1 MEAQD
6 LLTPRAMTEADT
18 EWQTDV
24 PAGFNAY
31 WDDERKLAYYHNE
44 AGLLHNPRC
53 ALRPQRREGGG
64 GAGERTHDN
73 LLCAPRRSPT
83 RACGRSPRSLQLRNA
98 A

>member
-44 AGLLHNPRC
+44 AGLLHTRAARC
-53 ALRPQRREGGG
+53 ALSARERGGRGGGRGERRE
-64 GAGERTHDN
+64 N
-73 LLCAPRRSPT
+73 PR
-83 RACGRSPRSLQLRNA
+83 
-98 A
+98 

>member
-44 AGLLHNPRC
+44 AGLFTP
-53 ALRPQRREGGG
+53 ALRVAPSAQESGGG
-64 GAGERTHDN
+64 GGEGRGERREN
-73 LLCAPRRSPT
+73 PR
-83 RACGRSPRSLQLRNA
+83 
-98 A
+98 